1 MTFGCILIT
10 LRGEAI
16 RLCNVWLLPEKRN
29 AWECLVCF
37 DESAYVVTCNVR
49 SVCFAYVEGPRFS
62 NPHRIP
68 EAGLLFHNFIFSSFF
83 SCGDTVIL

>member
-1 MTFGCILIT
+1 MDLGESAGGIFAAISHLEDRFSCFM

-29 AWECLVCF
+29 AWECLVRF

-62 NPHRIP
+62 NPHRMVGYI
-68 EAGLLFHNFIFSSFF
+68 
-83 SCGDTVIL
+83 